1 MARRPP
7 TPPPP
12 VDMPN
17 LARTIEMMATA
28 LQQQSATMAQQYQAA
43 LHQQPHTFSLE
54 DFLRHNPPKFNGKV
68 NPYEADQWVRDIER
82 IFEVTQ
88 CLEERKLSYVIY
100 MLIEEAEF
108 CWICMKQMMED
119 KGEDATWEN
128 FKVRFLEEYFPD
140 SQKKLNSCSWNKEI
154 FQSLNM
160 LLGSNT

>member
-1 MARRPP
+1 
-7 TPPPP
+7 
-12 VDMPN
+12 
-17 LARTIEMMATA
+17 
-28 LQQQSATMAQQYQAA
+28 
-43 LHQQPHTFSLE
+43 
-54 DFLRHNPPKFNGKV
+54 
-68 NPYEADQWVRDIER
+68 
-82 IFEVTQ
+82 
-88 CLEERKLSYVIY
+88 

-108 CWICMKQMMED
+108 WWIGMKQMMED